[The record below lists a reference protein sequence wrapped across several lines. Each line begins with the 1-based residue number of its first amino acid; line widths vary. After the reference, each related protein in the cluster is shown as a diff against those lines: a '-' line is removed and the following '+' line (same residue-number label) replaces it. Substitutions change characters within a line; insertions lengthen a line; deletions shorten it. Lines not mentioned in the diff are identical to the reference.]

1 MNHFSKQNQSDFLYV
16 CMYVCMCIC
25 ICVYIYIHIYVC
37 MYVCISLIPGTPNIL
52 VPGER
57 LVFILFMQLLCNYTA
72 YIYIY
77 IYKIYVC
84 EKVFNDAVRYMN
96 GKEINGMFP
105 IFNGKALMVSVNFN
119 DFIHF
124 CDFSD
129 KLMHFSFLWK
139 SVFKYSLVN
148 QQFTFRCLS

>member
-1 MNHFSKQNQSDFLYV
+1 MNHFSKQSQSDLFFLFSLDQKIFIFLDYQ
-16 CMYVCMCIC
+16 I
-25 ICVYIYIHIYVC
+25 IFTF
-37 MYVCISLIPGTPNIL
+37 LIPGTPNIL

-72 YIYIY
+72 YIYIC